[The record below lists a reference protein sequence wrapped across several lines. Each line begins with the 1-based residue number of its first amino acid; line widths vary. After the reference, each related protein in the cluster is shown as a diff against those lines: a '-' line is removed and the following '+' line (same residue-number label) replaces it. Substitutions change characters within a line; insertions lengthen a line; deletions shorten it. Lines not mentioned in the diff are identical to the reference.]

1 MHVLTFILI
10 ITIIATVALQ
20 VKGKS
25 VIKKMLLH
33 VIIIHYMKKWL
44 TYVLIFFSQYI
55 HTLRGILNKSQ
66 CSVCG
71 IYLLAC
77 GKFLEK
83 KT

>member
-1 MHVLTFILI
+1 MHVLTIILI

-20 VKGKS
+20 VKVKS
-25 VIKKMLLH
+25 SKKTLLH
-33 VIIIHYMKKWL
+33 VITIHYMKKWL